1 MCQYFREEPLGCNLC
16 RRWHDTHR
24 ASSPAVYRMSSLS
37 LDDCPIK
44 APGLKNVFSF
54 TCVVVVLVSL
64 ELQLRCFHRSHFPT
78 PPILWQTRTDY
89 ICVLRPPH
97 HRTYAVRAL
106 VLVNVAVLPRLP
118 PFSVTHGNHLYGVT
132 YLEHSLTKEAVC
144 SSGQHVQELDH
155 LE

>member
-1 MCQYFREEPLGCNLC
+1 MIHRRVHPHEILGAELHYFREEPLGCNLC

-54 TCVVVVLVSL
+54 T
-64 ELQLRCFHRSHFPT
+64 SHFPT

-144 SSGQHVQELDH
+144 SSGQRA
-155 LE
+155 